1 MKAIKDNNE
10 LKRGMRADLN
20 LFEDAWLESELKVTK
35 SHIDEN
41 GAVVIVECKILSI
54 DLCAKVNK

>member
-1 MKAIKDNNE
+1 MNAIKDNNE

-20 LFEDAWLESELKVTK
+20 LFEDAWLEPEFEVTK

-41 GAVVIVECKILSI
+41 GAVVIDECKILSI